1 MSGRVGMSRGICPD
15 PVFLGLYHEGY
26 CPGGLLFNFS
36 ANCCCPRIEVFPQN
50 VIIPHT
56 VKPGRKARPALRWRR
71 RMVMGLA
78 GMPTLSPSPRAQ
90 YRAHTCDRPRT

>member
-1 MSGRVGMSRGICPD
+1 MSGGVGMSRGICPD
-15 PVFLGLYHEGY
+15 PVFLGYIMRVIVRG
-26 CPGGLLFNFS
+26 GGLLFNFS

-71 RMVMGLA
+71 RMAMGLA
-78 GMPTLSPSPRAQ
+78 GMPTLSPSPRA
-90 YRAHTCDRPRT
+90 